1 MVPLYLELEYAKP
14 LSEVWSY
21 YYNGLRMRLIMT
33 SSQLCQCFTLLR
45 VFP

>member
-1 MVPLYLELEYAKP
+1 
-14 LSEVWSY
+14 
-21 YYNGLRMRLIMT
+21 MRLIVT